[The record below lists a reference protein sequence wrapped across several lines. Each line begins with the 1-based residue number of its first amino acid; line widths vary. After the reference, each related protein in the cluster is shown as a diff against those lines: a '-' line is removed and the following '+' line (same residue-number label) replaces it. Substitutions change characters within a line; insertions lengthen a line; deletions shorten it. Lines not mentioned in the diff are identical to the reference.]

1 MARTEIGMA
10 KSTPPKDRADI
21 LVEVRKILAENFDCG
36 LAIVSWEEQGL
47 TSHMEVK
54 FGNEYAL
61 QSLARDADEIL
72 WPVED
77 DEEEAEA

>member
-1 MARTEIGMA
+1 M
-10 KSTPPKDRADI
+10 KKPPKDRSDV
-21 LVEVRKILAENFDCG
+21 LEQVRAMLAENFDCG
-36 LAIVSWEEQGL
+36 LAIVSWEESGV